1 MVLNIIYR
9 VMLAAI
15 TAVVIWNTLRLKDP
29 KKQLMS
35 AMLVIPF
42 LLRIVGIK

>member
-15 TAVVIWNTLRLKDP
+15 TAVIVWNTLRLKDP
-29 KKQLMS
+29 RKQLMS
-35 AMLVIPF
+35 ALLVIPF
-42 LLRIVGIK
+42 VLRIIGIK

>member
-1 MVLNIIYR
+1 MILNIIYR
-9 VMLAAI
+9 VMLTAI